1 MKVWVLTDEYNDY
14 DQHGEYFIAVF
25 INKPTHEQLTEH
37 GVSKFKLRHVL
48 NGGGQTND
56 EYQWFNLTEHTAH

>member
-25 INKPTHEQLTEH
+25 INKPTHEQLTAH
-37 GVSKFKLRHVL
+37 GVDKFKLHHVL
-48 NGGGQTND
+48 NGGGRTNN
-56 EYQWFNLTEHTAH
+56 EYQWFNLTEHTAY